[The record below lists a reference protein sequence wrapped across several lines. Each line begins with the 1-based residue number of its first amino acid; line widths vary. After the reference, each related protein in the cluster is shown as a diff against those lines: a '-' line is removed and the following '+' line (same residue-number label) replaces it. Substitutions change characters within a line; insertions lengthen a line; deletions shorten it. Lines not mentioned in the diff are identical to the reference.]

1 MKNIALIKEP
11 RFNVTSVRDDFPVLA
26 RMVHGKPLAY
36 LDNGASAQRP
46 AAVIDAVD
54 DYERHH
60 HANIHRGVHTLSQEA
75 TALYENARDRL
86 VEFINARS
94 RHEVI
99 FVRGTTEAVNLV
111 AQSYARP
118 TLKPGDEIL

>member
-26 RMVHGKPLAY
+26 RMLHGKPLAY

-46 AAVIDAVD
+46 TAVIDAVD

-60 HANIHRGVHTLSQEA
+60 HANIHRGGHTRSQEA
-75 TALYENARDRL
+75 TSLYEAARDRL
-86 VEFINARS
+86 
-94 RHEVI
+94 
-99 FVRGTTEAVNLV
+99 EACGAFETV
-111 AQSYARP
+111 
-118 TLKPGDEIL
+118 G